1 MTPCTEP
8 KGRVKT
14 RLKWPKIKPAF
25 PRAFHCLPGATV
37 VFLIAFVLALQA
49 PEQGCQAPPNLE
61 QDLPLRQLPVK
72 CIERYSE
79 WREARS
85 AGNGTNQVIRLGE
98 ITRDAFLRLGVLEG
112 EPHGKTASF
121 RVYVDNALIHQFTT
135 GHRPR
140 WAEYRIPLNA
150 SQGICRLVI
159 NSPRAVWIGPCEI
172 IQGVQQVPNVLIY
185 LIDAL
190 RQDHLHCYGY
200 PRDTSPN
207 MDAVAQEG
215 IRFTNLMPQSSWTKP
230 SVASLLTSTYPN
242 IHGAQDNPDLLR
254 KDLPALAAALQQHGY
269 ETQGLI
275 TNPNLLPLWGFGAG
289 FTRYVNVEA
298 SDTKNLDDANV
309 VDTAIA
315 SLDALQGR
323 PWFMYVHAMGPH
335 SPYTPPP
342 EYAGK
347 FHPAA
352 YADFGAAAECQQTL
366 DAYDAEIAYSDA
378 QLARLLDALKQ
389 RHLYENT
396 LLLIIADHGEEFW
409 DHGGENHGRTL
420 YQEMLKIPLL
430 MKLPMGR
437 HAGESR
443 EALVEMIDIAPTI
456 LDCLALPKEER
467 FQGRSFKELLDTGA
481 CEPRMGYAS
490 LLGLSFSARAVRYQN
505 YKYLRDLAGGWEA
518 FFDLSADPKE
528 LHGLAT
534 PPPEGDLMR
543 GMAARIAARGGAGLH
558 ILMTCGDDEH
568 VVTGCV
574 QGTTLGPFD
583 LSYYEWKGEAHR
595 EGNDIHFSW
604 KTKHERD
611 RDFQRDV
618 WHASMAEQDHALLR
632 IAAEPDQ
639 EIQLRI
645 EVDGQPIPPN
655 IVHIGENRAHRPLDG
670 TSMKL
675 ADLAANADACDPAS
689 LPREFALYVWYV
701 ADADA
706 IAPEHLDPAMRD
718 ALKALGYLN

>member
-1 MTPCTEP
+1 MKST
-8 KGRVKT
+8 
-14 RLKWPKIKPAF
+14 LFNA
-25 PRAFHCLPGATV
+25 L
-37 VFLIAFVLALQA
+37 FLILLLAG
-49 PEQGCQAPPNLE
+49 QGCQAPANLE
-61 QDLPLRQLPVK
+61 QDIPLGQVPVK

-85 AGNGTNQVIRLGE
+85 VGSEKNHVLRLGE
-98 ITRDAFLRLGVLEG
+98 ITQDAFLRLGVLEG

-121 RVYVDNALIHQFTT
+121 RVYVNNVRIHQFTT

-140 WAEYRIPLNA
+140 WAEYRIPLKA
-150 SQGICRLVI
+150 CKGICRLVI
-159 NSPRAVWIGPCEI
+159 SSPRAVWISSCEI
-172 IQGVQQVPNVLIY
+172 IQGEQHAPNVLIY
-185 LIDAL
+185 LIDAV

-207 MDAVAQEG
+207 IDAVAQEG

-230 SVASLLTSTYPN
+230 SVASLLTSTYPA

-254 KDLPALAAALQQHGY
+254 KDLPALAAVLQQHGY

-289 FTRYVNVEA
+289 FTRYVNVDA
-298 SDTKNLDDANV
+298 SDTKNLDDAKV
-309 VDTAIA
+309 VDTALA
-315 SLDALQGR
+315 SLETLQGR

-335 SPYTPPP
+335 SPYAPPP
-342 EYAGK
+342 EFAGK
-347 FHPAA
+347 FRNAA
-352 YADFGAAAECQQTL
+352 YADLGAAAECQQTL

-378 QLARLLDALKQ
+378 QLARLINALKQ
-389 RHLYENT
+389 RNLYENT

-409 DHGGENHGRTL
+409 DHGGVNHGRTL
-420 YQEMLKIPLL
+420 YQEMLTIPLI

-443 EALVEMIDIAPTI
+443 GALVEMIDIAPTI

-467 FQGRSFKELLDTGA
+467 FQGRSFKELIDTGT

-490 LLGLSFSARAVRYQN
+490 LLGLSFSARAIRYQN

-528 LHGLAT
+528 LHGMAA

-568 VVTGCV
+568 RVDGTV
-574 QGTTLGPFD
+574 QGTALGAFD

-595 EGNDIHFSW
+595 EGNGIRFSW

-611 RDFQRDV
+611 HDFQRDF

-632 IAAEPDQ
+632 IAVDPDQ
-639 EIQLRI
+639 EICLRVK
-645 EVDGQPIPPN
+645 VDGQPIPPG
-655 IVHIGENRAHRPLDG
+655 IVHAGENRAHRPLDG
-670 TSMKL
+670 TPVKI

-689 LPREFALYVWYV
+689 LPRKFALYVWYV
-701 ADADA
+701 ADTDT
-706 IAPEHLDPAMRD
+706 ITPGNLDPAMRD